1 MDGKTTVARLL
12 AMEGID
18 PFLEMARLAKA
29 RGTPAATKAALW
41 IQLARYC
48 APQLRSILVVKPKM
62 PTGKDAVKRAKQAV
76 FGFIDE

>member
-1 MDGKTTVARLL
+1 
-12 AMEGID
+12 MEGID

-48 APQLRSILVVKPKM
+48 APQLRSIEITDRTP
-62 PTGKDAVKRAKQAV
+62 PPRGSAVKQAQQEL
-76 FGFIDE
+76 FGLTLSNEHE